1 MSLNHEFKMFE
12 LRDAKVSRLL
22 QDDSTALTYGPAK
35 DIPGVTKLG
44 ITPKTESK
52 ELNGDSVRIDHY
64 SRITHVEVD
73 IESSLF
79 SVDALPIMMGGV
91 VEESGTS
98 PNQKIKYRF
107 TSDSATLPYFKIEGQ
122 WTYVNEGIGDAHVTI
137 YKCKVSDPPS
147 FEINDAS
154 GNFGTLKAKAIG
166 LYARHNGEW
175 WDLDLNETAV
185 AIT

>member
-1 MSLNHEFKMFE
+1 MALNREFKMFE
-12 LRDAKVSRLL
+12 LRDAKISKLI

-35 DIPGVTKLG
+35 DIPGVTK
-44 ITPKTESK
+44 ISIAPKAESK
-52 ELNGDSVRIDHY
+52 ELNGDSIRIDQY

-79 SVDALPIMMGGV
+79 SVDSLPIMTGGIV
-91 VEESGTS
+91 KESGAS
-98 PNQKIKYRF
+98 PNQQVKYEF
-107 TSDSATLPYFKIEGQ
+107 NSASATLPYFKIEGQ

-166 LYARHNGEW
+166 LCARHNGEW
-175 WDLDLNETAV
+175 WDLQLNETAKPIV
-185 AIT
+185 